1 MTVDNIAQNPL
12 LKKILPNGIEEL
24 IWKVSENI
32 NEGNPTV
39 ASVLLEGGF
48 HGQVHASVKGKDDKL
63 IVQDRVSGKL
73 VEEKIPSYIKIAMRM
88 MYHTR
93 EGKFAVDKLQL
104 AKVLK
109 HLTEQQGKKYTN
121 PHSVKEIT
129 SFIAFHNLNKEEI
142 LDPLDSFKNFNEFFY
157 RKLKKTARE
166 IASSADPKVAVSPA
180 DCRLNVFP
188 TIDDATK
195 IWIKGKNFTLKNLI
209 KDDALA
215 NQYVGGSLAI
225 CRLAPQDYHRFH
237 IPCNGTLGKFV
248 PIDGT
253 YYTVNP
259 IAVREQVDVYTENKR
274 QRVVISS
281 PEFGDVLYISVG
293 ATMVGSIFYT
303 AKEGQPVQKGDE
315 LGYFAFGGS
324 TVLLLFKKGT
334 IKFDNDLVVNSTKPI
349 ESLVKMGMSLG
360 KSTK

>member
-1 MTVDNIAQNPL
+1 MN
-12 LKKILPNGIEEL
+12 
-24 IWKVSENI
+24 
-32 NEGNPTV
+32 
-39 ASVLLEGGF
+39 
-48 HGQVHASVKGKDDKL
+48 
-63 IVQDRVSGKL
+63 
-73 VEEKIPSYIKIAMRM
+73 
-88 MYHTR
+88 
-93 EGKFAVDKLQL
+93 
-104 AKVLK
+104 
-109 HLTEQQGKKYTN
+109 
-121 PHSVKEIT
+121 
-129 SFIAFHNLNKEEI
+129 
-142 LDPLDSFKNFNEFFY
+142 FFY